1 MKFIARLII
10 ITYFSQKFAIVKRIE
25 GGNYESIAIFTY
37 RWRTHAVLEEA
48 KEYILLRVRSK
59 LLN

>member
-10 ITYFSQKFAIVKRIE
+10 ITYFSQKFAIVKKIE
-25 GGNYESIAIFTY
+25 GGNYENITIFTF
-37 RWRTHAVLEEA
+37 RWRTHVVLEEA
-48 KEYILLRVRSK
+48 REYILLRIQNI